1 MSALKTK
8 KLVVLGIAS
17 ILGITACGGDKGP
30 KYEREDDETIYNNV
44 LGDFAKAY
52 EGVSK
57 IADDNER
64 FVKYAKAEAEL
75 LNSGVFVP
83 TTTQGGAYTITRVAP
98 RTIPYVFFGNDSDK
112 VKSMIMVK
120 GDGKFIKKEDRTALL
135 NQWKAAAGGEGEY
148 KPAEWLTA
156 NGYELGTEYATTT
169 SAAPAT
175 MDMLATSKQA
185 DTEQMVNCVEGLVQY
200 DNFGV
205 LKGASAASWENEGNQ
220 KYTFTIREGAAWYN
234 SDKSKYADVT
244 ADDFVAGFQHML
256 DADGGLDYLVDGVV
270 KGVHEY
276 LSGEGK
282 FEDVGVKA
290 DGNKVIFELVQPESY
305 FITRLTY
312 SVFAPIN
319 RAFFLSKGGAFGR
332 EEFKAASASPDYKYG
347 KAGDLTSQLY
357 NSAFIP
363 ATWDLSDSGGSIVLN
378 KNDNYW
384 DAANVS
390 VTKASWLY
398 DDGSNPTALY
408 EATVRGD
415 YPGIGLGESSGLLK
429 KAKDDGNFD
438 KFAYVSDT
446 NATTYF
452 GGMNLNRG
460 AFNYEGAVKS
470 TQNNQEKNFT
480 HKAMNNNHFRKAIL
494 YGWDRATWNGIS
506 RGEDLKATNLRN
518 MYTQPEFVSLSAD
531 VVLDGKTYAQGSSY
545 GELVQSFCNDL
556 GLKVDVQDGK
566 DGWFNAAEAKK
577 EIEAF
582 AAEIGEEWPLNKKGE
597 KIKVVI
603 DLVYY
608 SGSTTQVAQSSS
620 FEQLIEAVLGDYVD
634 VRLVEAKTTAEYYYS
649 GYYAETGADLNQ
661 DIFYGSGW
669 GPDYGDPSTYLDT
682 FAAGGYMTKVVGLF

>member
-1 MSALKTK
+1 M
-8 KLVVLGIAS
+8 
-17 ILGITACGGDKGP
+17 
-30 KYEREDDETIYNNV
+30 
-44 LGDFAKAY
+44 
-52 EGVSK
+52 
-57 IADDNER
+57 
-64 FVKYAKAEAEL
+64 
-75 LNSGVFVP
+75 
-83 TTTQGGAYTITRVAP
+83 
-98 RTIPYVFFGNDSDK
+98 
-112 VKSMIMVK
+112 
-120 GDGKFIKKEDRTALL
+120 
-135 NQWKAAAGGEGEY
+135 
-148 KPAEWLTA
+148 
-156 NGYELGTEYATTT
+156 
-169 SAAPAT
+169 
-175 MDMLATSKQA
+175 
-185 DTEQMVNCVEGLVQY
+185 
-200 DNFGV
+200 
-205 LKGASAASWENEGNQ
+205 
-220 KYTFTIREGAAWYN
+220 
-234 SDKSKYADVT
+234 
-244 ADDFVAGFQHML
+244 
-256 DADGGLDYLVDGVV
+256 
-270 KGVHEY
+270 
-276 LSGEGK
+276 
-282 FEDVGVKA
+282 
-290 DGNKVIFELVQPESY
+290 
-305 FITRLTY
+305 
-312 SVFAPIN
+312 
-319 RAFFLSKGGAFGR
+319 
-332 EEFKAASASPDYKYG
+332 
-347 KAGDLTSQLY
+347 
-357 NSAFIP
+357 
-363 ATWDLSDSGGSIVLN
+363 
-378 KNDNYW
+378 
-384 DAANVS
+384 
-390 VTKASWLY
+390 
-398 DDGSNPTALY
+398 
-408 EATVRGD
+408 RGD